1 MQNLGNTMWSHAT
14 SRWVDV
20 ALFAA
25 LVRAAERCICEFDTA
40 RVANFMW
47 GLARIKSKDSHVI
60 EPLGTA
66 ATKCLKA
73 QKLLD
78 AKVDL
83 QILAMLIW
91 SSAQLQMLSKCLANN
106 ILKET
111 RARIH
116 EFSSCSLAST
126 VWALDELGIE
136 RLKLMQKVGAA
147 ASLLIEQFDSKQFL
161 KFN

>member
-1 MQNLGNTMWSHAT
+1 MLQNLSTMAWSHAT
-14 SRWVDV
+14 SRWVDI

-25 LVRAAERCICEFDTA
+25 LVRAAERCMCEFDTT

-47 GLARIKSKDSHVI
+47 GLARIKGKDTCVMES
-60 EPLGTA
+60 LGMA
-66 ATKCLKA
+66 AAKCLKA

-91 SSAQLQMLSKCLANN
+91 SLAQLQMLSKCVANT

-116 EFSSCSLAST
+116 EFSPCRLAST
-126 VWALDELGIE
+126 V
-136 RLKLMQKVGAA
+136 
-147 ASLLIEQFDSKQFL
+147 
-161 KFN
+161 